1 MVSRRKRASSSSPSD
16 VISTPRTVMSPAVG
30 RSRPAMRPSRVD
42 FPLPEGPAMA
52 TNCRAGTSSVM
63 SVSTSTGRPPLS
75 RRMESPRTVIM
86 MQPYYTSGMRR
97 LWAVAL
103 LAVSVASLSAARL
116 SAGEPHVIVAFGDSL
131 TAGLGVRPE
140 ESYPSRLE
148 ARLRAAGYDYRVVNA
163 GVSGD
168 TTAGGLRRVDWALRA
183 HPDIVIVALGAN
195 DGLRGQSPQAIRAN
209 LEEIVARLQASG
221 ARVLLVGMRLPPNY
235 GAEYTKEFEAVF
247 PAVARRAKIALMPFL
262 LDGVAADPRLN
273 QADGIHPTAA
283 GQQMIADRL
292 WPYLRPLLRPVK

>member
-1 MVSRRKRASSSSPSD
+1 
-16 VISTPRTVMSPAVG
+16 
-30 RSRPAMRPSRVD
+30 
-42 FPLPEGPAMA
+42 
-52 TNCRAGTSSVM
+52 
-63 SVSTSTGRPPLS
+63 
-75 RRMESPRTVIM
+75 
-86 MQPYYTSGMRR
+86 MRR
-97 LWAVAL
+97 LRAAALVLVGAALLGLAAGEARGEGVVVAL
-103 LAVSVASLSAARL
+103 
-116 SAGEPHVIVAFGDSL
+116 GDSL
-131 TAGLGVRPE
+131 TAGLGVAADEAFPA
-140 ESYPSRLE
+140 RLQ
-148 ARLRAAGYDYRVVNA
+148 ARLRAEGYDYRVVNA

-183 HPDIVIVALGAN
+183 NPEVVIVALGAN

-209 LEEIVARLQASG
+209 LEEIVARFQAAG

-247 PAVARRAKIALMPFL
+247 PAVARRAKITLMPFL
-262 LDGVAADPRLN
+262 LDGVAADSRLN